1 MKRIRSSDRDRGFT
15 LIEILV
21 VVVILG
27 LLVALVVPKILGRTD
42 DARQTAAKVQMR
54 NIEQALQLFKLDN
67 GLYPSTDQGLDALVR
82 KPSVGVIPR
91 RYREG
96 GYLAKV
102 PVDTWGH
109 PFQYRSPGA
118 DGKRDYDLIS
128 LGADGKPGG
137 EGYDADLESW
147 NLD

>member
-1 MKRIRSSDRDRGFT
+1 MDSDPNSEHGFT

-21 VVVILG
+21 VTVILG

-54 NIEQALQLFKLDN
+54 NVEQALQLFKLDT
-67 GLYPSTDQGLDALVR
+67 GMYPSTEQGLDALVH
-82 KPSVGVIPR
+82 KPTIGAIPQR
-91 RYREG
+91 WREG
-96 GYLAKV
+96 GYIPKV
-102 PVDTWGH
+102 PLDAWGH

-118 DGKRDYDLIS
+118 DGKRDYELVS
-128 LGADGKPGG
+128 FGADGKPGG
-137 EGYDADLESW
+137 QGHEADLESW